1 MTVPRPT
8 RLARVAANEQIV
20 RCNCACTME
29 KTSIQRLTQ
38 QQFKRQLSV
47 EIEAYRLETELAAQV
62 LRYKRE
68 SERLL
73 NSRTWKIAVAVR
85 RPYFALRELF
95 RKVFS

>member
-1 MTVPRPT
+1 M
-8 RLARVAANEQIV
+8 
-20 RCNCACTME
+20 
-29 KTSIQRLTQ
+29 QRLTQ
-38 QQFKRQLSV
+38 QQFRRQLSI

-73 NSRTWKIAVAVR
+73 NSRTWKIAIAVR
-85 RPYFALRELF
+85 RPYFAVRDIF